1 MNSLI
6 RHKGW
11 TWGFRTTILL
21 YFVVLIVLPILGVY
35 YNSFSLGIGSFVES
49 IMDPIAWKSV
59 ILTLK
64 LAVIAT
70 LINVLLGT
78 MIAWVLIRYKF
89 PGKALLNSLVDLPFA
104 LPTAVGGLMILLLL
118 GPGSLIGGL
127 AESLGFEIVFHQPAI
142 VIAMVFVTFPFVIR
156 AVQPLL
162 EELDA
167 SEEEAAYTMGAKPSR
182 VFLQVILP
190 SMTPGMI
197 GGGMLA
203 FSRALAEFGAVVLV
217 AGNIPGRTLVSSV
230 FIFGEVESDNP
241 VGAAAVSIILL
252 TLSFLILW
260 LISLLQ
266 MRGED
271 HEKTL
276 DYTDVSRILPADC
289 RATG

>member
-1 MNSLI
+1 MKSLL

-35 YNSFSLGIGSFVES
+35 YNYFSLGFRSFFES
-49 IMDPIAWKSV
+49 VSDPIAWKSV
-59 ILTLK
+59 LLTLK

-70 LINVLLGT
+70 LINVVLGT
-78 MIAWVLIRYKF
+78 IIAWVLIRYKF
-89 PGKALLNSLVDLPFA
+89 PGKSILNSLVDLPFA

-118 GPGSLIGGL
+118 GPGSFIGRA
-127 AESLGFEIVFHQPAI
+127 AEALGFEIVFHQPAI

-162 EELDA
+162 EELDP
-167 SEEEAAYTMGAKPSR
+167 SEEEAAYTMGAKSSR
-182 VFLQVILP
+182 VFRKVILP
-190 SMTPGMI
+190 SMLPGMI
-197 GGGMLA
+197 SGGMLA

-241 VGAAAVSIILL
+241 VGAAAVSVILL

-260 LISLLQ
+260 LINMVQ
-266 MRGED
+266 MRGRR
-271 HEKTL
+271 
-276 DYTDVSRILPADC
+276 S
-289 RATG
+289 

>member
-1 MNSLI
+1 MNTLL

-35 YNSFSLGIGSFVES
+35 YNSFSLGFHSFVES
-49 IMDPIAWKSV
+49 VSDPIAWKSV
-59 ILTLK
+59 LLTLK

-70 LINVLLGT
+70 VINVFLGT

-89 PGKALLNSLVDLPFA
+89 PGKSILNSLVDLPFA

-118 GPGSLIGGL
+118 GPGSFIGKA
-127 AESLGFEIVFHQPAI
+127 AEALGFSIVFHQPAI
-142 VIAMVFVTFPFVIR
+142 VIAMIFVTFPFVIR

-162 EELDA
+162 EELDP
-167 SEEEAAYTMGAKPSR
+167 SEEEAAYTMGAKGSR
-182 VFLQVILP
+182 VFRQVILP
-190 SMTPGMI
+190 SMLPGMI
-197 GGGMLA
+197 SGGMLA

-241 VGAAAVSIILL
+241 VGAASVSIILL

-260 LISLLQ
+260 LINMVQ
-266 MRGED
+266 MRGRR
-271 HEKTL
+271 
-276 DYTDVSRILPADC
+276 S
-289 RATG
+289 